1 MNISDSKFINNAKT
15 ILSKDNRPLRLS
27 AIFNDNG
34 KWKIKILYLDTFEFQ
49 VLNYSEETILKL
61 I

>member
-1 MNISDSKFINNAKT
+1 MKT
-15 ILSKDNRPLRLS
+15 ILSKQNRPLRLS
-27 AIFNDNG
+27 AIFNENG
-34 KWKIKILYLDTFEFQ
+34 KYFIKILYLDTFEFQ

>member
-1 MNISDSKFINNAKT
+1 MKT
-15 ILSKDNRPLRLS
+15 ILSKQNRPLRLS

-34 KWKIKILYLDTFEFQ
+34 KYFIKIIYLDTLEFQ

>member
-1 MNISDSKFINNAKT
+1 MKT
-15 ILSKDNRPLRLS
+15 IISKDSRPLRLS

-34 KWKIKILYLDTFEFQ
+34 KWKIKIIYLDTLEFQ
-49 VLNYSEETILKL
+49 DITYSEETILKL

>member
-1 MNISDSKFINNAKT
+1 MKVITSKN
-15 ILSKDNRPLRLS
+15 NRPLRLS

-49 VLNYSEETILKL
+49 DINYSKETILKL

>member
-1 MNISDSKFINNAKT
+1 MKT
-15 ILSKDNRPLRLS
+15 IISKDNRPLRLS
-27 AIFNDNG
+27 AIFNDND
-34 KWKIKILYLDTFEFQ
+34 KYFIKIIYLDTLEFQ

>member
-1 MNISDSKFINNAKT
+1 MKT
-15 ILSKDNRPLRLS
+15 IISKDSRPLRLS

-34 KWKIKILYLDTFEFQ
+34 KWKIKIIYLDNLEFQ